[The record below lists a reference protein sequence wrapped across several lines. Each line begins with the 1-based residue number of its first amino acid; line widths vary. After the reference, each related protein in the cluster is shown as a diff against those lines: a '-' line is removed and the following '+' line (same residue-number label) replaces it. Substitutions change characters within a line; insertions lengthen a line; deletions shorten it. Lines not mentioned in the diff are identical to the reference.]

1 MPIRR
6 PRTPKPSLRHIV
18 FLEAMAQSSA
28 TGPLQPGAHATFLTL
43 RLLDHW
49 IALGAALASPDAS
62 AHRATRLAVN
72 AIGDDV
78 ELRRA
83 LGAIMDT
90 IAALHE
96 PDAQPVLPTL
106 RVLALLLEGRG
117 LTAQAGDVHQA
128 IARLVN
134 STTQPDLAYESLM
147 HLGQCLRQT
156 GEFEWAEQAF
166 GNASVLATRDRDT
179 VRVAAAR
186 EARTEVQL
194 LLGTSQAT
202 PSFA

>member
-18 FLEAMAQSSA
+18 FLEAMTQTSA
-28 TGPLQPGAHATFLTL
+28 TGPLQPGTHAIFLTL

-62 AHRATRLAVN
+62 AHRATRLAVD
-72 AIGDDV
+72 AVGDDV

-83 LGAIMDT
+83 LGAVIDT
-90 IAALHE
+90 IAALRE
-96 PDAQPVLPTL
+96 PDAQPALPTL
-106 RVLALLLEGRG
+106 RALALLLEGRG
-117 LTAQAGDVHQA
+117 LTAQAGDVHQS

-147 HLGQCLRQT
+147 HLGHCLRQT

-166 GNASVLATRDRDT
+166 GNAAVLATRLRDT
-179 VRVAAAR
+179 VRVTLARAAR
-186 EARTEVQL
+186 AEVQL
-194 LLGTSQAT
+194 LLGRSRAT

>member
-18 FLEAMAQSSA
+18 FLEAMAQTSA
-28 TGPLQPGAHATFLTL
+28 SGPLQPGAHATFLTL

-49 IALGAALASPDAS
+49 IPLGAALASPDAP

-72 AIGDDV
+72 AIVGDV
-78 ELRRA
+78 GLRRA
-83 LGAIMDT
+83 LGAVIDA
-90 IAALHE
+90 IAALRE
-96 PDAQPVLPTL
+96 PDAQPVLPHL
-106 RVLALLLEGRG
+106 RALALLLEGRG
-117 LTAQAGDVHQA
+117 LTAQAGDVHQT
-128 IARLVN
+128 ITRLVN
-134 STTQPDLAYESLM
+134 SATQPDLAYESLM

-166 GNASVLATRDRDT
+166 GNASVLATRERDT
-179 VRVAAAR
+179 DRIAAAR
-186 EARTEVQL
+186 EARAEVQL